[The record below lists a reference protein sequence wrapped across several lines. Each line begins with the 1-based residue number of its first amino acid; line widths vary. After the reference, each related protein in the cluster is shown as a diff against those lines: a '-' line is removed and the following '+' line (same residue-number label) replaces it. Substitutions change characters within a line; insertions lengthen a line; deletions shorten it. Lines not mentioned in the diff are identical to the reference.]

1 MDNLGKEERLQDT
14 KQNDLP
20 REEASKEK
28 PD

>member
-1 MDNLGKEERLQDT
+1 MQITCEKKKYKEC